1 MEDSK
6 RELNRSQQRD
16 GLRSLSQPSFGPD
29 TVHHSS
35 LLSRQVSCPGRSFVQ
50 FVCAMSSQTIDLLS
64 KGDTQKG
71 WEKVT
76 TTSVMDVLKWR
87 TGDYRVLVSDAEPM
101 L

>member
-1 MEDSK
+1 MSCNDIDCINFK
-6 RELNRSQQRD
+6 HHLAQT
-16 GLRSLSQPSFGPD
+16 LST
-29 TVHHSS
+29 TV
-35 LLSRQVSCPGRSFVQ
+35 VICPGRSFVP